1 MSGVRFNS
9 SAIDRRF
16 VGRLDAKLALV
27 FSGIRIELW
36 MPFAKM
42 AIKRFHLLALVWFGL
57 WSATSFSAPAGYYL
71 GWAEI
76 DPIERGIQVS
86 FNPIDCNVCS
96 FAVILPQ
103 ENGVLVAHFDVSL
116 IASDQLP
123 EAQEGKIVSRNAK
136 LIREG
141 KIRECPDP
149 PCLVLGEKGEMLRIE
164 VSSNRSLKL
173 SELMLLTADS
183 VDLLS
188 ASGLFEK
195 VDVKTRRTI
204 EADPMRSLE
213 PSRLRHAIVIL
224 IMRCRWTL

>member
-1 MSGVRFNS
+1 
-9 SAIDRRF
+9 
-16 VGRLDAKLALV
+16 
-27 FSGIRIELW
+27 

-224 IMRCRWTL
+224 IMRCRWML